1 MTVFRAF
8 CESFE
13 QTAKQ
18 FTSGLEH
25 SFAEHFSN
33 RFLDLW
39 RQTPSDL
46 RLASAPTYSSVAA
59 GRTASQR
66 PCGHSPTAA
75 AAPQQEPQQ
84 PISRLQG
91 RPIPAPP
98 KEDLRVFVRL
108 PAEAPARDHNSYAIR
123 THIAAKVGI
132 DLHQVP
138 AAFKVNS
145 GWAIRTTDATIRDL
159 IVQRQSEWSQDMGA
173 TDVEISQRW
182 YTYAVANCPYILTDL
197 QGKELDYEPAAKDE
211 IACQTGLKPIRVRP
225 ARRKPNDPLTCTLIV
240 SFLEP
245 TDKPWRL
252 FGSSRLAQ
260 YIERSSLPSQCDK
273 CWDFH
278 ARHTCDRQASC
289 KRCGRRGHDAEAC
302 VALER
307 CANCLGPHAA
317 DFAKCP
323 ARPKRSHGVI
333 RRLTREEKSRVRELG
348 AQLSAR
354 RKEQYER
361 VERSEQPERDAT
373 CSPGGVTEKT
383 QAQPHDEAPRRGSES
398 TLSSTRTVTP
408 PSVMMAS
415 APKPPGGGQ
424 RHRSASPTKKR
435 RIIEDSV
442 SP

>member
-1 MTVFRAF
+1 
-8 CESFE
+8 
-13 QTAKQ
+13 
-18 FTSGLEH
+18 
-25 SFAEHFSN
+25 
-33 RFLDLW
+33 
-39 RQTPSDL
+39 
-46 RLASAPTYSSVAA
+46 
-59 GRTASQR
+59 
-66 PCGHSPTAA
+66 
-75 AAPQQEPQQ
+75 
-84 PISRLQG
+84 
-91 RPIPAPP
+91 
-98 KEDLRVFVRL
+98 
-108 PAEAPARDHNSYAIR
+108 
-123 THIAAKVGI
+123 
-132 DLHQVP
+132 
-138 AAFKVNS
+138 
-145 GWAIRTTDATIRDL
+145 
-159 IVQRQSEWSQDMGA
+159 MGA

-182 YTYAVANCPYILTDL
+182 ERI
-197 QGKELDYEPAAKDE
+197 DYEPAAKDE

-333 RRLTREEKSRVRELG
+333 RRLTREEKSRARELG

-383 QAQPHDEAPRRGSES
+383 VTPGPDRKTASESTHLTPTSSAARDDGQQAQPHDEAPRRGSES

-415 APKPPGGGQ
+415 APEPPGGGQ